1 MLHRKPETGSFT
13 TSRKNELFAQLL
25 SSIELKFDSDNGQAC
40 GSIGEWAESSSIILD
55 GRPFTFD
62 RHEYLRVPYE
72 DRHPDQVEMKAT
84 QLGLTS
90 MAMLRAMY
98 AARYGNYR
106 GILYLFPLKSDVLD
120 FSKGRIS
127 PLIADNPET
136 IGRWVTDT
144 DAAGIKK
151 IWNTFLYLRGMVSRV
166 GLKSIPVDL
175 ITFDELDEAPQK
187 AVDKAQERMGHSELK
202 ESLKLSNPMLPDY
215 GIDKAF
221 QETDQRYWLVKCPSC
236 GHYTCLEDTF
246 PGCLMGGPRAGLSG
260 PVSGVETNS
269 IHHLGSGSPSGWL

>member
-1 MLHRKPETGSFT
+1 MLHPKPETGSFT

-25 SSIELKFDSDNGQAC
+25 SSIELKFDSGNEQAC

-55 GRPFTFD
+55 GRPFTFY

-90 MAMLRAMY
+90 KAMLRAMY

-106 GILYLFPLKSDVLD
+106 GILYLFPSKSDVLD

-144 DAAGIKK
+144 DAKGIKR
-151 IWNTFLYLRGMVSRV
+151 IWNTSLYLRGMVSRV
-166 GLKSIPVDL
+166 GLKSIPV
-175 ITFDELDEAPQK
+175 T
-187 AVDKAQERMGHSELK
+187 
-202 ESLKLSNPMLPDY
+202 
-215 GIDKAF
+215 
-221 QETDQRYWLVKCPSC
+221 
-236 GHYTCLEDTF
+236 
-246 PGCLMGGPRAGLSG
+246 
-260 PVSGVETNS
+260 
-269 IHHLGSGSPSGWL
+269 